1 MNDSMHV
8 PDLVPMLSRGKHRS
22 PRKGACFMELASY
35 LAGERWSDHP
45 SCTHPLLA
53 ALARHVN
60 DNSTDDGRQRLAGL
74 IPGVIGLV
82 DDDPHVDV
90 DLALRAATTAL
101 PIVSAERQQVM
112 AVAVLCG
119 NRVLGGL
126 DGHPPG
132 WSEQRSRE
140 LLADVPHAARWAARH
155 SITSG
160 PSKRAFRR
168 HAAPSTV
175 RYAVY
180 SIAASVPDADNHL
193 HDLLAASIDDVRGRC
208 GRVPERVAGVDPAA
222 TRATVSAHR
231 LS

>member
-1 MNDSMHV
+1 MKSDSV
-8 PDLVPMLSRGKHRS
+8 LIPDLVPMLSRGKHRS

-45 SCTHPLLA
+45 DCTHPLLA

-60 DNSTDDGRQRLAGL
+60 DNSTDAGRQPLADL

-82 DDDPHVDV
+82 SDDLHVDV

-101 PIVSAERQQVM
+101 PIVSAERQQVL

-119 NRVLGGL
+119 NRVLGSL
-126 DGHPPG
+126 DGHPAA
-132 WSEQRSRE
+132 WSQQRSRE
-140 LLADVPHAARWAARH
+140 MLAAFPHAARWAVRH
-155 SITSG
+155 SMSTG

-180 SIAASVPDADNHL
+180 SIAASVPEPDPHL
-193 HDLLAASIDDVRGRC
+193 HDLLAASIEDCRALTGSARNT
-208 GRVPERVAGVDPAA
+208 EPAVEVTA
-222 TRATVSAHR
+222 PQGAS
-231 LS
+231 SS